1 MTRAPTLLIAAAC
14 LLLAGCWEFL
24 EPELAE
30 QDAAT
35 VLQVNARIT
44 ERGDFD
50 MSGILVPGLDDDGF
64 VREVLR
70 DTLYVFGMAVPSDS
84 TTPTG
89 ARLYR
94 LSARL
99 DPRLLMQPFT
109 IDPPVVSG
117 ISAGPRVRWSSPLP
131 LDPDTIRIARGA
143 DLLIRLAYDSTGS
156 QPPPQHQ
163 WFLELRNNADH
174 FQIGANRAP
183 PGQLL
188 IPGIWVPQSTDSIVR
203 VGFTSFQTAQI
214 FQNDYRGVFGYT
226 VQFDHT
232 VIVR

>member
-1 MTRAPTLLIAAAC
+1 MRRATTFLVAC
-14 LLLAGCWEFL
+14 ACALAAGCWEFL

-35 VLQVNARIT
+35 VLQLSARIT

-50 MSGILVPGLDDDGF
+50 MTGILVPGLDDDGF

-70 DTLYVFGMAVPSDS
+70 DTLYVFGVAVPSDS

-89 ARLYR
+89 ARLYKLSVR
-94 LSARL
+94 LNPQVLTQR
-99 DPRLLMQPFT
+99 FT
-109 IDPPVVSG
+109 IDPPVVAG
-117 ISAGPRVRWSSPLP
+117 ISAGPRVSWSSPLP

-143 DLLIRLAYDSTGS
+143 DLLIRLAYDSAGS
-156 QPPPQHQ
+156 HPTPQHQ
-163 WFLELRNNADH
+163 WFLDLTNNADR
-174 FQIGANRAP
+174 FQIGANSAP
-183 PGQLL
+183 PRQLL
-188 IPGIWVPQSTDSIVR
+188 VPGSWIPQSADSVVR
-203 VGFTSFQTAQI
+203 VNFTSFQTAQI